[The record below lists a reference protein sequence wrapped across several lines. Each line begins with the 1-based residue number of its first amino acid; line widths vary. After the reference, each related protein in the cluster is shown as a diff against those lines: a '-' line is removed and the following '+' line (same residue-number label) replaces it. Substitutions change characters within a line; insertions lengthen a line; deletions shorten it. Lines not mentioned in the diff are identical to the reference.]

1 MTRPDDELL
10 ITRFS
15 DAIWLE
21 EGLGEKT
28 RMAYASDLSRLS
40 EWLAQQAGS
49 PSLRS
54 ARRTDLLAW
63 MSRGLADGLKASTAA
78 RRLSGIRRFY
88 RYLLREGLIA
98 EDPTLRIDSPRLPRR
113 LPDTLTEQDVEVLL
127 AEPDP
132 GVPLE
137 LRDRAMLEILYGCGL
152 RVTEL
157 TSLAVDQVNLRQGVV
172 RVSGKG
178 NKDRLVPLGEEAVD
192 WLLRY
197 MKEARHELL
206 KGKSSDALFPGN
218 RATAMTRQT
227 FWHRIK
233 LYAARSGIR
242 KHLSPHTLRHA
253 FATHLLN
260 HGADLRVVQMLLGH
274 SDLSTTQ
281 IYTHVARQRLQDL
294 HQAHHPRG

>member
-1 MTRPDDELL
+1 MLRSEDEQL
-10 ITRFS
+10 ITRFA
-15 DAIWLE
+15 DAVWLE
-21 EGLGEKT
+21 DGLGEKT
-28 RMAYASDLSRLS
+28 RIAYAGDLSRLS
-40 EWLAQQAGS
+40 GWLECQPGS

-63 MSRGLADGLKASTAA
+63 MSSGLADGLKASTAA
-78 RRLSGIRRFY
+78 RRLSGVRRFY
-88 RYLLREGLIA
+88 RFLLREGWVS

-113 LPDTLTEQDVEVLL
+113 LPDTLTEQDVEQLL

-132 GVPLE
+132 ELPLE

-152 RVTEL
+152 RVSEL
-157 TSLAVDQVNLRQGVV
+157 TSLGVDQVNLRQGVV
-172 RVSGKG
+172 RISGKG
-178 NKDRLVPLGEEAVD
+178 DKERLVPLGEEAVD

-197 MKEARHELL
+197 MKAARGELL

-218 RATAMTRQT
+218 RASAMTRQT

-281 IYTHVARQRLQDL
+281 IYTHVARQRLQEL
-294 HQAHHPRG
+294 HRVHHPRG